1 MDPLIQY
8 AMTRDGVSIACAT
21 VGTGHPLLVLPI
33 LPLSH
38 LQVEWQMP
46 GMREFLESLAQH
58 HTVIRYDAR
67 GLGLSDR
74 DPADRSLDG
83 HLLDID
89 AVVAKL
95 RLGRFALFAA
105 SYSGPLG
112 IRYAA
117 RNPDKV
123 TRLVLWCTHA
133 YHGEVVERLPEMA
146 NQQRVAV
153 NQLAGVD
160 RDLFIRTYL
169 HRAVGWTEG
178 ELANQFVEVANKSID
193 PDAFFENLAGHAA
206 FDAREDL
213 ANVDVP
219 TLILHRPAFVGSHLD
234 VAKGLASRMPDARL
248 VVVEGESV
256 VPFIGNT
263 ARVLGAIESFLD
275 EDLTAGPGAHGAEA
289 SRGDGALRIIL
300 FTDVEAHSAMMQALG
315 DARGR
320 DVLREHER
328 ITRAALRQFG
338 GNEMKSMGDGFM
350 ASFGSAQQ
358 ALNCAI
364 ALQRTFHAAP
374 PVHGHL
380 LHVRVGL
387 NAGEPI
393 ADGDDLYGESVNV
406 AERIAGLAGGGEI
419 LASQVVRELVAG
431 KGFKFLERTVP
442 EERPG
447 ETPLRL
453 YAVRWQEAAEA

>member
-1 MDPLIQY
+1 MWRMDPLIQY
-8 AMTRDGVSIACAT
+8 AMTKDGVSIACASI
-21 VGTGHPLLVLPI
+21 GTGPPLLVLPI

-46 GMREFLESLAQH
+46 GMREFLESLARH
-58 HTVIRYDAR
+58 RKVIRYDAR

-74 DPADRSLDG
+74 NPPDRSLDA
-83 HLLDID
+83 HILDIE
-89 AVVAKL
+89 AVATKL
-95 RLGRFALFAA
+95 RLERFALFAA
-105 SYSGPLG
+105 SYSGPIG

-133 YHGEVVERLPEMA
+133 YHGEVVERLPELA

-153 NQLAGVD
+153 NQLAGID

-178 ELANQFVEVANKSID
+178 ELANHFVEVANKSID
-193 PDAFFENLAGHAA
+193 PEAFFENLAGHAA

-213 ANVDVP
+213 PNVHVP
-219 TLILHRPAFVGSHLD
+219 TLILHRPAFVGSHLE

-248 VVVEGESV
+248 VVVDGESV

-275 EDLTAGPGAHGAEA
+275 EDMPAVSAPAGAGSG
-289 SRGDGALRIIL
+289 GGALRIIL
-300 FTDVEAHSAMMQALG
+300 FSDIEAHSAMIQALG

-328 ITRAALRQFG
+328 ITRTALREFG
-338 GNEMKSMGDGFM
+338 GNEMKSTGDGFM
-350 ASFGSAQQ
+350 ASFTSAQQ
-358 ALNCAI
+358 AVRCAI
-364 ALQRTFHAAP
+364 SLQRTFSSAR
-374 PVHGHL
+374 PVHGHVL
-380 LHVRVGL
+380 RVRVGL

-393 ADGDDLYGESVNV
+393 AEGDELFGESVNV
-406 AERIAGLAGGGEI
+406 AERIASLANGGEI
-419 LASQVVRELVAG
+419 LAAQVVRELVAG
-431 KGFKFLERTVP
+431 KGFTFTERTTVQP
-442 EERPG
+442 LSEEPA
-447 ETPLRL
+447 LQL
-453 YAVRWQEAAEA
+453 YEVRWQE

>member
-1 MDPLIQY
+1 MWRMDPLIQY
-8 AMTRDGVSIACAT
+8 AMTSDGVNIAYAT
-21 VGTGHPLLVLPI
+21 IGTGHPLLVLPI

-46 GMREFLESLAQH
+46 GMREFLESLASH

-74 DPADRSLDG
+74 DPADRSLDA
-83 HLLDID
+83 HILDIE
-89 AVVAKL
+89 AVVGKL
-95 RLGRFALFAA
+95 RLERLAVFGA

-117 RNPDKV
+117 RHPEKV
-123 TRLVLWCTHA
+123 SRLVLWCTHA
-133 YHGEVVERLPEMA
+133 FHGEVVERLPEMA

-193 PDAFFENLAGHAA
+193 PDSFFENLAGHAA

-213 ANVDVP
+213 PNVHVP
-219 TLILHRPAFVGSHLD
+219 TLILHRPAFVGSHLE

-275 EDLTAGPGAHGAEA
+275 EDMTDTSTSAGPESG
-289 SRGDGALRIIL
+289 RGDGALRIIL
-300 FTDVEAHSAMMQALG
+300 FTDVEAHSAMIQALG
-315 DARGR
+315 DVRGR

-328 ITRAALRQFG
+328 VTRAALREFG

-350 ASFGSAQQ
+350 ASFTSAQQ
-358 ALNCAI
+358 ALRCAI
-364 ALQRTFHAAP
+364 SLQQTFHAAR

-380 LHVRVGL
+380 LRIRVGL

-393 ADGDDLYGESVNV
+393 AEGDALFGESVNV
-406 AERIAGLAGGGEI
+406 AERIAGLAHGGEI

-431 KGFKFLERTVP
+431 KGFKFVERTAQD
-442 EERPG
+442 EGSG
-447 ETPLRL
+447 EAAMRL
-453 YAVRWQEAAEA
+453 YEVRWQE

>member
-8 AMTRDGVSIACAT
+8 AMTRDGVNIAYAT
-21 VGTGHPLLVLPI
+21 IGTGHPLLVLPI

-46 GMREFLESLAQH
+46 GMREFLESLANH

-74 DPADRSLDG
+74 DPGDRSLDA
-83 HLLDID
+83 HILDID
-89 AVVAKL
+89 AVVEKL
-95 RLGRFALFAA
+95 RLERFAVFGA
-105 SYSGPLG
+105 SYSGPLA

-117 RNPDKV
+117 RHPDKV

-133 YHGEVVERLPEMA
+133 FHGEVVERLPEMA

-193 PDAFFENLAGHAA
+193 PDSFFENLAGHAA

-213 ANVDVP
+213 PNVHVP
-219 TLILHRPAFVGSHLD
+219 TLILHRPAFVGSHLE

-275 EDLTAGPGAHGAEA
+275 EDIASPAAGPEG
-289 SRGDGALRIIL
+289 RGDGSLRIIL
-300 FTDVEAHSAMMQALG
+300 FTDVEAHSTMIQALG
-315 DARGR
+315 DDRGR

-328 ITRAALRQFG
+328 VTRAALREFG

-350 ASFGSAQQ
+350 ASFTSAQQ
-358 ALNCAI
+358 ALRCAI
-364 ALQRTFHAAP
+364 SLQQTFHAAP

-380 LHVRVGL
+380 LRIRVGL

-393 ADGDDLYGESVNV
+393 AEGDTLFGESVNV
-406 AERIAGLAGGGEI
+406 AERIAGLAHGGEI

-431 KGFKFLERTVP
+431 KGFKFV
-442 EERPG
+442 ERPAQDEGPG
-447 ETPLRL
+447 EAAVRL
-453 YAVRWQEAAEA
+453 YEVRWQE

>member
-1 MDPLIQY
+1 MWRMDPLIQY
-8 AMTRDGVSIACAT
+8 AMTTDGVSIAYAT
-21 VGTGHPLLVLPI
+21 IGTGPPLLVLPI

-46 GMREFLESLAQH
+46 GMREFLETLASH
-58 HTVIRYDAR
+58 HTVVRYDAR

-74 DPADRSLDG
+74 NPPDRSLDA
-83 HLLDID
+83 HVLDID
-89 AVVAKL
+89 AVVEKL
-95 RLGRFALFAA
+95 HLERFAIFGA
-105 SYSGPLG
+105 SYAGPLG

-117 RNPDKV
+117 KNPDRV

-133 YHGEVVERLPEMA
+133 FHGEVVEHLPDLA

-178 ELANQFVEVANKSID
+178 ELANQFVDVANKSID

-213 ANVDVP
+213 ANVHVP
-219 TLILHRPAFVGSHLD
+219 TLILHRPAFVGSHLE

-248 VVVEGESV
+248 VVVDGESV

-275 EDLTAGPGAHGAEA
+275 EDIPATHAA
-289 SRGDGALRIIL
+289 SPRDSSDAALRIIL
-300 FTDVEAHSAMMQALG
+300 FTDVEAHSAMIQSLG

-320 DVLREHER
+320 EVLREHER
-328 ITRAALRQFG
+328 LTRAALREFG

-350 ASFGSAQQ
+350 ASFTSAQQ
-358 ALNCAI
+358 ALRCAI
-364 ALQRTFHAAP
+364 ALQKTFRAAP
-374 PVHGHL
+374 PVHGHAL
-380 LHVRVGL
+380 KVRVGL

-393 ADGDDLYGESVNV
+393 AEGDELFGESVNV
-406 AERIAGLAGGGEI
+406 AERIAESARGGEI

-431 KGFKFLERTVP
+431 KGFTFV
-442 EERPG
+442 ERPAAELG
-447 ETPLRL
+447 VTEGSVRVFE
-453 YAVRWQEAAEA
+453 VRWQDSD

>member
-1 MDPLIQY
+1 MWRMDPLIQY
-8 AMTRDGVSIACAT
+8 AMTRDGVNIAYAT
-21 VGTGHPLLVLPI
+21 IGTGHPLLVLPI

-46 GMREFLESLAQH
+46 GMREFLESLASH

-74 DPADRSLDG
+74 DPADRSLDA
-83 HLLDID
+83 HILDID
-89 AVVAKL
+89 AVVEKL
-95 RLGRFALFAA
+95 RLEHFAVFGA

-117 RNPDKV
+117 RHPDKV

-133 YHGEVVERLPEMA
+133 YHGDVVERLPEMA

-178 ELANQFVEVANKSID
+178 ELANQFVDVANKSID
-193 PDAFFENLAGHAA
+193 PDSFFENLAGHAA

-213 ANVDVP
+213 PNVHVP
-219 TLILHRPAFVGSHLD
+219 TLILHRPAFVGSHLE

-275 EDLTAGPGAHGAEA
+275 EDIAEA
-289 SRGDGALRIIL
+289 SPAAGPASGRGDGALRIIL
-300 FTDVEAHSAMMQALG
+300 FTDVEAHATMIQALG
-315 DARGR
+315 DDRGR

-328 ITRAALRQFG
+328 VTRAALREFG

-350 ASFGSAQQ
+350 ASFTSAQQ
-358 ALNCAI
+358 ALRCAI
-364 ALQRTFHAAP
+364 SLQQTFHAAP
-374 PVHGHL
+374 PVHGHVL
-380 LHVRVGL
+380 RIRVGL

-393 ADGDDLYGESVNV
+393 AEGDALFGESVNV
-406 AERIAGLAGGGEI
+406 AERIVGLARGGEV

-431 KGFKFLERTVP
+431 KGFKFV
-442 EERPG
+442 ERPAHDEVSG
-447 ETPLRL
+447 EAVVRL
-453 YAVRWQEAAEA
+453 YEVRWQE

>member
-1 MDPLIQY
+1 
-8 AMTRDGVSIACAT
+8 
-21 VGTGHPLLVLPI
+21 
-33 LPLSH
+33 
-38 LQVEWQMP
+38 
-46 GMREFLESLAQH
+46 MREFLESLASH

-74 DPADRSLDG
+74 DPEDRSLDA
-83 HLLDID
+83 HILDID
-89 AVVAKL
+89 AVVEKL
-95 RLGRFALFAA
+95 RLERLAVFGA

-117 RNPDKV
+117 RHRDKV

-213 ANVDVP
+213 PNVHVP
-219 TLILHRPAFVGSHLD
+219 TLILHRPAFVGSHLE

-275 EDLTAGPGAHGAEA
+275 EDIAGASSPAGPG
-289 SRGDGALRIIL
+289 SIRGDGALRIIL
-300 FTDVEAHSAMMQALG
+300 FTDVEAHSTMIQALG
-315 DARGR
+315 DERGR

-328 ITRAALRQFG
+328 VTRAALREFG

-350 ASFGSAQQ
+350 ASFTSAQQ
-358 ALNCAI
+358 ALRCAI
-364 ALQRTFHAAP
+364 SLQQTFHAAP

-380 LHVRVGL
+380 LRIRVGL

-393 ADGDDLYGESVNV
+393 AEGDALFGESVNV
-406 AERIAGLAGGGEI
+406 AERIAGLAHGGEI

-431 KGFKFLERTVP
+431 KGFRFV
-442 EERPG
+442 ERPAQDEVSG
-447 ETPLRL
+447 EAPVRL
-453 YAVRWQEAAEA
+453 YEVRWQE

>member
-1 MDPLIQY
+1 MWRMDPLIQY
-8 AMTRDGVSIACAT
+8 AMTSDGVNIAYAT
-21 VGTGHPLLVLPI
+21 IGTGPPLLVLPI

-46 GMREFLESLAQH
+46 GMREFLEALASH

-74 DPADRSLDG
+74 DPGDRSLDA
-83 HLLDID
+83 HILDID
-89 AVVAKL
+89 AVVGKL
-95 RLGRFALFAA
+95 RLERLAIFGA

-117 RNPDKV
+117 RHPGKV

-193 PDAFFENLAGHAA
+193 PDSFFENLAGHAA

-213 ANVDVP
+213 PNVHVP
-219 TLILHRPAFVGSHLD
+219 TLILHRPAFVGSHLE

-275 EDLTAGPGAHGAEA
+275 EDIGGAARAAGAE
-289 SRGDGALRIIL
+289 SGHGEGALRIIL
-300 FTDVEAHSAMMQALG
+300 FTDVEAHSTMIQALG
-315 DARGR
+315 DDRGR

-328 ITRAALRQFG
+328 VTRAALREFG

-350 ASFGSAQQ
+350 ASFTSAQQ
-358 ALNCAI
+358 ALRCAI
-364 ALQRTFHAAP
+364 SLQQTFHAAL
-374 PVHGHL
+374 PVHGQL
-380 LHVRVGL
+380 VRIRVGL

-393 ADGDDLYGESVNV
+393 AEGDALFGESVNV
-406 AERIAGLAGGGEI
+406 AERIAGLAHGGEI

-431 KGFKFLERTVP
+431 KGFKFV
-442 EERPG
+442 ERPALDEGSG
-447 ETPLRL
+447 EAAARL
-453 YAVRWQEAAEA
+453 YEVRWQE